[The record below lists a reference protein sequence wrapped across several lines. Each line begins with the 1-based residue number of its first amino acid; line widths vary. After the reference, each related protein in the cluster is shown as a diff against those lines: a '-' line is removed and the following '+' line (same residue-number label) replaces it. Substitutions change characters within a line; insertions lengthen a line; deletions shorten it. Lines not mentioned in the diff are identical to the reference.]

1 VRQVDD
7 ARRAAYDAVHAVA
20 EDDAYLNLALPAL
33 LRERRLGGRDAAFA
47 TELAYG
53 AVRLRGSYDAVLASC
68 VDRPLTALDP
78 AVLDVLRLG
87 AHQVLSMR
95 IPAHAAVSTSV
106 DLVRGV
112 VGRRPATLV
121 NAVLRKVATHSLSDW
136 LRLVVPAD
144 ATPLERLAVTHSHP
158 QWVVR
163 ALHDA
168 VGGDLA
174 ATAALLAA
182 DNSAPHVT
190 LAARP
195 GRCDVAE
202 LLRAGAQLGRWSPY
216 AAVLPA
222 GDPGL
227 VDAVRERRAGV
238 QDEGSQLVAIA
249 MADAQLSGSDR
260 RWLDL
265 CAGPGGKAALLGGLA
280 AERDARLLAWTAR
293 RTGLSSPPPPCADL
307 PARSAPSAPMR
318 RTPPGGREALTGSS
332 PMCRAPTRGA
342 APPAGGALASPAGDV
357 ERLQPLQQRLLHA
370 ALDAVRPRRRR
381 LCHVLAAARRN
392 PRRGGGR
399 CFGTRRRGTARR
411 PAVAA
416 RGAVAGDGPHVQL
429 WPHVPTPTRCSSP
442 CWLGCLDRLR
452 RRGHP
457 DRAEL
462 LAADFANLAAAAH
475 SAAGADWLHVDVM
488 DNHFVP
494 NLTVAS
500 QWSSRWPRP
509 PRCP

>member
-20 EDDAYLNLALPAL
+20 EGDAYLNLALPAL

-95 IPAHAAVSTSV
+95 IPPHAAVSTSV

-163 ALHDA
+163 ALHVA

-280 AERDARLLAWTAR
+280 AERDARLLAVDRSPHRAQLAAATLRGSAGTLGTLSADATHAPWRPGSFDRVLADVPC
-293 RTGLSSPPPPCADL
+293 TGL
-307 PARSAPSAPMR
+307 
-318 RTPPGGREALTGSS
+318 
-332 PMCRAPTRGA
+332 
-342 APPAGGALASPAGDV
+342 GALRRRPEARWRRQPGDV

-370 ALDAVRPRRRR
+370 ALDAVRPGGVVVYATCSPLPAETRD
-381 LCHVLAAARRN
+381 VVEAVVSARGDAVQRD
-392 PRRGGGR
+392 
-399 CFGTRRRGTARR
+399 ARPLL
-411 PAVAA
+411 PAVPSL
-416 RGAVAGDGPHVQL
+416 GDGPHVQL
-429 WPHVPTPTRCSSP
+429 WPHVHDT
-442 CWLGCLDRLR
+442 D
-452 RRGHP
+452 
-457 DRAEL
+457 AMFFAV
-462 LAADFANLAAAAH
+462 LAR
-475 SAAGADWLHVDVM
+475 
-488 DNHFVP
+488 VP
-494 NLTVAS
+494 
-500 QWSSRWPRP
+500 R
-509 PRCP
+509 